1 MERPTITIDGK
12 TYECPRPKG
21 GMWRKLLEYDKN
33 HNEVFAEDFI
43 EKRCEFLAEVY
54 GNGLTADKLLDELY
68 LDEIIAD
75 YRAVTKYLIEQLTP
89 KLEAVEKNASA
100 GDATAR

>member
-1 MERPTITIDGK
+1 MKKPTITIDGK
-12 TYECPRPKG
+12 IYELPRPKCG
-21 GMWRKLLEYDKN
+21 VWRKLLECDKN
-33 HNEVFAEDFI
+33 HGEVFAEDFI

-54 GNGLTADKLLDELY
+54 GNGLTVDKLLDELY

-89 KLEAVEKNASA
+89 KLEEVEKNASE
-100 GDATAR
+100 GDAKTQ